1 MTQYRLLYRDYY
13 DTIQTTIQR
22 LSWHNTDYYTET
34 IDTIDYYT
42 ETIMTQYR
50 LLYRDYY
57 DPIKG

>member
-22 LSWHNTDYYTET
+22 LLWHNT
-34 IDTIDYYT
+34 DYYT

-57 DPIKG
+57 DTIQTTIQRLLWPH